1 MKREA
6 KMQLYS
12 DGARGVYIPQHFAE
26 SIRRECV
33 TGIDLAD
40 LDYLADVEKNMA
52 DDGYWDVW
60 QDVCDH
66 AVVTDQ
72 SDGTVYT
79 LYQDGGLWL
88 VEQGA
93 TYNGEGS
100 DEPASDID
108 CMFYMDDEEQS

>member
-40 LDYLADVEKNMA
+40 LDYLADASNMDA
-52 DDGYWDVW
+52 DGYWDTW
-60 QDVCDH
+60 QDICDY

-79 LYQDGGLWL
+79 LYQDGDLWL

-93 TYNGEGS
+93 TFNEAPGIDTAWYIDDGE
-100 DEPASDID
+100 ET
-108 CMFYMDDEEQS
+108 QS

>member
-12 DGARGVYIPQHFAE
+12 DSARGVYIPQHFAE

-33 TGIDLAD
+33 TGIDMAD
-40 LDYLADVEKNMA
+40 LDYLADAEKNMA

-66 AVVTDQ
+66 AVITDS
-72 SDGTVYT
+72 SDGTVYNM
-79 LYQDGGLWL
+79 YQDGDLWL

-93 TYNGEGS
+93 LFADSPS
-100 DEPASDID
+100 DAPGID
-108 CMFYMDDEEQS
+108 TAWYIDDGDQE

>member
-12 DGARGVYIPQHFAE
+12 DSARGVYIPQHFAE

-60 QDVCDH
+60 QDICDH

-79 LYQDGGLWL
+79 LYQDGDLWL

-93 TYNGEGS
+93 TFNESPYDAPG
-100 DEPASDID
+100 ID
-108 CMFYMDDEEQS
+108 CMFYTDDGEETQS